1 MKRKHIS
8 ITALIAVL
16 VVMCVTTT
24 VFASAAPEDSLKNA
38 PETGYVY
45 DHLGMVED
53 DGAAILS
60 KGGENG
66 ETLYSVDN
74 GKSWMSEERFH
85 AEYDSWGDDWQ
96 VEWWTYEEYKVWL
109 EEEKE
114 ALRSLIGERA
124 YTSADG
130 WFIWDQKK
138 VDEAI
143 ALYESILEDI
153 KNGALHSKTII
164 DKNGNEVEDVALGS
178 DGPMNMVV
186 ASTFEEKDMV
196 SAAPKTVDKT
206 ALLEELRAFGI
217 GGDANLMTYNG
228 QLIRNFVDGA
238 SVGDGCYSVQYVYT
252 NPDGTVDVHTLRSV
266 IFNPDGSYDTMGD
279 LIGMAVKGDKGFD
292 PALIEAATFS
302 GPQAA
307 YAGDGGPVQDQNG
320 AEPVTGAQAVS
331 AEGTGGRGGRTF
343 EEIFARYEA
352 YGLVYQPRESGMG
365 ALAWNG
371 QPVRVFA
378 DLKPDGGSFSYE
390 DPYEED
396 GLTVYTAYDQD
407 GNLTGLTAGPAPV
420 KDAG

>member
-1 MKRKHIS
+1 M
-8 ITALIAVL
+8 
-16 VVMCVTTT
+16 
-24 VFASAAPEDSLKNA
+24 
-38 PETGYVY
+38 
-45 DHLGMVED
+45 
-53 DGAAILS
+53 
-60 KGGENG
+60 
-66 ETLYSVDN
+66 
-74 GKSWMSEERFH
+74 
-85 AEYDSWGDDWQ
+85 
-96 VEWWTYEEYKVWL
+96 WL

-292 PALIEAATFS
+292 PELIEAATFS